1 MSRVAGKEDPVEF
14 DFKQEMCSDM
24 GGVVQVG
31 DASRVNSEIPLLLS
45 LLYLPHGDVIAV
57 TVKADVPSHWSIDL
71 LEFESEADL
80 WFCNQSCGT

>member
-31 DASRVNSEIPLLLS
+31 DASGVNSEIPLLLS
-45 LLYLPHGDVIAV
+45 LLYLPHCDVLAV
-57 TVKADVPSHWSIDL
+57 TVKADVPLHWSIDL
-71 LEFESEADL
+71 LKFESEADV
-80 WFCNQSCGT
+80 CICDQSRGT